1 MNTNIVVLVGP
12 SCAGK
17 TTVAGE
23 LFFRYPDCTFITSS
37 TTRPPRK
44 EDLRAKREYAYLKER
59 EFKETV
65 DAGLFLWQESYDGAL
80 YGTREKD
87 VREAE
92 NGPNRI
98 MILVPKSAKTLVKKV
113 DERGWALDLFMFY
126 LEVGPEELIRRLT
139 RRYGDNK
146 DKIRGRFELS
156 RDWEKEALQN
166 GFIPIRNDRNDAA
179 PGKEA
184 ASLISQKLGWL

>member
-44 EDLRAKREYAYLKER
+44 EDMRVKKEYAYLKER
-59 EFKETV
+59 EFKEAS
-65 DAGLFLWQESYDGAL
+65 DAGCFLWQEFYDDAW

-98 MILVPKSAKTLVKKV
+98 MILVPKSAKTLVKMV
-113 DERGWALDLFMFY
+113 GERGWSLDLFMFY

-139 RRYGDNK
+139 RRYRDNK
-146 DKIRGRFELS
+146 EKIRSRFELS
-156 RDWEKEALQN
+156 RSWGKEALQN
-166 GFIPIRNDRNDAA
+166 GLIPIRNDRDDAG

-184 ASLISQKLGWL
+184 ANLISQKLGWL